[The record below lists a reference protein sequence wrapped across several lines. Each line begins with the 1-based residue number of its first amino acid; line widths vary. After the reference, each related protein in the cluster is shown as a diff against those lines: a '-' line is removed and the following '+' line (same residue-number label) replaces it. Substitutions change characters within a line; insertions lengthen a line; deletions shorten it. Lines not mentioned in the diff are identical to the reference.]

1 MKRRQFLGAL
11 GGAVAAWPLAAS
23 AQPRERVRRVGVLMA
38 TTSDEPD
45 SQARIAALHQ
55 GLQAAGWTIG
65 GNVRVDVRWSGGNIA
80 LLRKHAVDL
89 VENGSDV
96 IVAGVGPT
104 GPALRAATRTV
115 PVVFAQVVDPVGN
128 GYVASLSRPG
138 GNATGF
144 TQFEYSLSGKWLELL
159 RELVPRISRV
169 GVFRDAEGGPAGIG
183 QWAVIQAF
191 ASPLGIELSPLDLVQ
206 GSDPDRIVSAFAGAP
221 NSGIIVAVAS
231 LATIHRKSIVRLAAQ
246 HQLPA
251 IYPYRFFVEDGG
263 LLAYGPNLLDGYR
276 RAAGYVDR
284 ILKGEKPADLPVQ
297 APTKYELS
305 VNLKT
310 AKTLGLTVP
319 PAFLA
324 RADEVIE

>member
-1 MKRRQFLGAL
+1 
-11 GGAVAAWPLAAS
+11 
-23 AQPRERVRRVGVLMA
+23 MA

-144 TQFEYSLSGKWLELL
+144 TPIAGSLGGKWVQLL
-159 RELVPRISRV
+159 KEIAPSVARVSLLFNPPTATFIEGYLTPFRTAAASLGMEAERPREGGAQPAGRH
-169 GVFRDAEGGPAGIG
+169 AEGSDIAPG
-183 QWAVIQAF
+183 QVENTVHFPPQAR
-191 ASPLGIELSPLDLVQ
+191 S
-206 GSDPDRIVSAFAGAP
+206 AGAS
-221 NSGIIVAVAS
+221 NSRAIFS
-231 LATIHRKSIVRLAAQ
+231 ETAT
-246 HQLPA
+246 P
-251 IYPYRFFVEDGG
+251 
-263 LLAYGPNLLDGYR
+263 
-276 RAAGYVDR
+276 
-284 ILKGEKPADLPVQ
+284 
-297 APTKYELS
+297 
-305 VNLKT
+305 
-310 AKTLGLTVP
+310 
-319 PAFLA
+319 
-324 RADEVIE
+324 